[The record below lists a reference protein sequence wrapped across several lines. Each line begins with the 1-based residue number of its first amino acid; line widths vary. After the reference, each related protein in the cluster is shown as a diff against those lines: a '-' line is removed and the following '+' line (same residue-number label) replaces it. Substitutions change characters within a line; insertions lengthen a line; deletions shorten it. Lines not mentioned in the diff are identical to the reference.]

1 MLLDRKRINRWAK
14 WVALFLA
21 IIFAVGFIFL
31 GVGYG
36 GGGFN
41 ISSLFTGGKSSTA
54 TSETPQQQLAAY
66 QATLAK
72 NPTDVT
78 AMLGIATLFQQN
90 NQFKEATVYLENV
103 IALDPSQKDVYIR
116 LANLYMSSDL
126 SDYQSAATV
135 LNKATSVDP
144 NNPDVYL
151 KLGSAQNYLGNTEA
165 AILAWQK
172 YLELAPSGDMAST
185 VQDQIT
191 KLSAKSTTTTT
202 AAGATTTT
210 SGGAATT
217 ATTGAGASTTTAAS
231 TTP

>member
-1 MLLDRKRINRWAK
+1 MLLDRKRINKWAK

-41 ISSLFTGGKSSTA
+41 ISSLFTGSKSSTA
-54 TSETPQQQLAAY
+54 TNATPQEKLAAY

-72 NPTDVT
+72 NPADVN
-78 AMLGIATLFQQN
+78 AMLGIATLYQDAN
-90 NQFKEATVYLENV
+90 NFKAAAVYLENV
-103 IALDPSQKDVYIR
+103 VALDPSQKAVYIR
-116 LANLYMSSDL
+116 LANLYLSSDL
-126 SDYQSAATV
+126 ADYQSAATI
-135 LNKATSVDP
+135 LNKATAVDP

-151 KLGSAQNYLGNTEA
+151 KLGSAQNNLGNTEA

-185 VQDQIT
+185 VQAQIT
-191 KLSAKSTTTTT
+191 KLSSKATTTTT

-210 SGGAATT
+210 SGAASGTITPTT
-217 ATTGAGASTTTAAS
+217 AS